1 MPFFQLLCMFKI
13 FQNEKLEKIFKNFW
27 MSLTGL
33 LRKNMWITHEFFKAK
48 VSQSDSMIED
58 FKIVIIL

>member
-1 MPFFQLLCMFKI
+1 MFKI